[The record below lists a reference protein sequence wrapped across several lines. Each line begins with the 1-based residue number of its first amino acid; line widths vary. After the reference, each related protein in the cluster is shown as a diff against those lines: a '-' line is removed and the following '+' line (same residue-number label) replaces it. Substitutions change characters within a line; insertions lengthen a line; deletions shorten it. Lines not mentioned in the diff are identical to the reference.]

1 MKILIYMG
9 CLLVL
14 ISIAES
20 RRQKF
25 VKSGKQR
32 PRGHR
37 HHIFKNANPSKTS
50 KNRKTTQVTKIVTVS
65 DNGKETVKTFNHHN
79 QKINNG
85 DWNPPNH
92 PSINHHQNH
101 KDVKKYSN
109 YDQTIHD
116 YDHQTDHNPHNQNW
130 VQEIDIHPP
139 NPYPDRSY
147 PTNTYFNPHHAHPH
161 PPPDSMYETPYH
173 PWNLPKNEEYT
184 TQCCKTFNV
193 STSDTSNDI
202 IRGNT
207 KDYIF

>member
-37 HHIFKNANPSKTS
+37 HHIFKNANPSNTS

-85 DWNPPNH
+85 DWSQPNH
-92 PSINHHQNH
+92 PSINHH
-101 KDVKKYSN
+101 
-109 YDQTIHD
+109 
-116 YDHQTDHNPHNQNW
+116 
-130 VQEIDIHPP
+130 
-139 NPYPDRSY
+139 
-147 PTNTYFNPHHAHPH
+147 
-161 PPPDSMYETPYH
+161 
-173 PWNLPKNEEYT
+173 
-184 TQCCKTFNV
+184 
-193 STSDTSNDI
+193 
-202 IRGNT
+202 
-207 KDYIF
+207 